1 MTLKDLDEENILPD
15 LAWNLVFSFKKD
27 DNKDGDAI
35 IVLGCKNMPI
45 LEDRV
50 KYAAKLYKE
59 KRANILLLSG
69 GGIYK
74 DRLETDIMLDLALK
88 YGVDLNNMLL
98 EKEST
103 NTKEN
108 LINCYKLLKEKI
120 TSDNIKRLLIAS
132 SDFHM
137 KRCELTIEK
146 VLPNRVEYSYCC
158 NSNFSKD
165 NLDNEELRI
174 DRKVSNEAKRLV
186 KYAKLNYINN
196 CEVKR

>member
-120 TSDNIKRLLIAS
+120 TSDNIKRLLIVS

>member
-1 MTLKDLDEENILPD
+1 MTLKDLDEENISPD
-15 LAWNLVFSFKKD
+15 LAWDLVFSFKED

-59 KRANILLLSG
+59 KRANLLLLSG

-74 DRLETDIMLDLALK
+74 DKLETDIMLDLALK

-103 NTKEN
+103 NTPEN
-108 LINCYKLLKEKI
+108 LINSYRLLKEKI
-120 TSDNIKRLLIAS
+120 TSNNIKRLLIVS

-137 KRCELTIEK
+137 KRCELTVEK
-146 VLPNRVEYSYCC
+146 ILPNRVEYSYCC

-165 NLDNEELRI
+165 NLDNKELNI
-174 DRKVSNEAKRLV
+174 ERKVNNEAKRLI
-186 KYAKLNYINN
+186 KYAKLNCISN
-196 CEVKR
+196 CEVKI

>member
-15 LAWNLVFSFKKD
+15 SAWNLVFSFKKD

-74 DRLETDIMLDLALK
+74 DRLETDTMLDLALK

-120 TSDNIKRLLIAS
+120 TSDNIKRLLIVS

-174 DRKVSNEAKRLV
+174 DRKVSNEAK
-186 KYAKLNYINN
+186 
-196 CEVKR
+196 

>member
-1 MTLKDLDEENILPD
+1 MTLKDLDEENISPD

-59 KRANILLLSG
+59 KRADLLLLSG

-74 DRLETDIMLDLALK
+74 DRLETDIMLNLALK
-88 YGVDLNNMLL
+88 YGVDLNNILL

-103 NTKEN
+103 NTPEN

-120 TSDNIKRLLIAS
+120 TSDNIKRLLIVS

-165 NLDNEELRI
+165 NLDNKELNI
-174 DRKVSNEAKRLV
+174 ERKVNNEAKRLV

-196 CEVKR
+196 CEVKI

>member
-120 TSDNIKRLLIAS
+120 TSDNIKRLLIVS

-196 CEVKR
+196 CEVKI

>member
-1 MTLKDLDEENILPD
+1 MTLKDLDEENISSD
-15 LAWNLVFSFKKD
+15 LAWDLVFSFKED
-27 DNKDGDAI
+27 DNKNGDAI

-59 KRANILLLSG
+59 KRANLLLLSG

-88 YGVDLNNMLL
+88 YGVDFNNILL

-108 LINCYKLLKEKI
+108 LINSYRLLKEKI
-120 TSDNIKRLLIAS
+120 TSDNIKRLLIVS

-137 KRCELTIEK
+137 KRCELTVEK

-158 NSNFSKD
+158 NSSFSKD
-165 NLDNEELRI
+165 NQDNEELRI
-174 DRKVSNEAKRLV
+174 DRKVNNEAKRLI

-196 CEVKR
+196 CEVKG

>member
-1 MTLKDLDEENILPD
+1 MTLKDLDEENISPD

-59 KRANILLLSG
+59 KRANLLLLSG

-74 DRLETDIMLDLALK
+74 DRLETDIMLNLALK
-88 YGVDLNNMLL
+88 YGVDLNNILL

-103 NTKEN
+103 NTPEN
-108 LINCYKLLKEKI
+108 LINCYKLLKERI
-120 TSDNIKRLLIAS
+120 TSDNIKRLLIVS

-137 KRCELTIEK
+137 KRCELTSEI
-146 VLPNRVEYSYCC
+146 VLPNSTEYSYCC

-165 NLDNEELRI
+165 NLDNKELNI
-174 DRKVSNEAKRLV
+174 ERKVNNEAKRLV

>member
-132 SDFHM
+132 SDFHI